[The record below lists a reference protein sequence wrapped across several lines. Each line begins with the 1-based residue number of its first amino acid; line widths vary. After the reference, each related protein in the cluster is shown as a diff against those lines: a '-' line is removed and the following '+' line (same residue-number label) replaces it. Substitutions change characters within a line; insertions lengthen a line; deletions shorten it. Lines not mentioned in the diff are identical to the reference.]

1 MLIELNSL
9 YSVEFFD
16 DGDYG
21 GDDFGGYDDFNND
34 QQNEDELLLADKQ
47 STSKGLPIPSK
58 PLASAQSHFPK
69 SPTIPKRIRTK
80 PIEQVRKTI
89 TYYFLNLCDIE
100 KF

>member
-1 MLIELNSL
+1 MHIIYYIPNLPGSSWFLVST
-9 YSVEFFD
+9 VE
-16 DGDYG
+16 DGDFG

-47 STSKGLPIPSK
+47 STSKGLPILSK

-80 PIEQVRKTI
+80 PIEQVRKTA
-89 TYYFLNLCDIE
+89 TYYF
-100 KF
+100 